1 LAVDA
6 ILHPTVEAVL
16 VKISDTFGLW
26 ERSLIAWPDGRRDT
40 TTYAGWL
47 QGPTL
52 FADLRQPIDPP
63 SFEGVSCLRDLEPK
77 HFGWL
82 ARQEGFAGRFV
93 HDGNSFEW
101 QRIVD
106 FQCTSIY
113 SDAGYLT
120 FEGDVLVELGRDIP
134 YIEHWH
140 RASPVVT
147 PHFALRMRD
156 PQDREGFIVRAG
168 DIFIYVRDRGVPLQ
182 LGASLPEIVSDS
194 TPTEARLLL
203 DCEISLGRISGGA
216 WIIER
221 SSLPYRVNADLAP
234 TFASD
239 QKTVTTADIG
249 NDGAEFT
256 RHWDVV
262 DLDVGAPNQKL
273 SGLGNDQAEH
283 PSRLSATGR
292 A

>member
-1 LAVDA
+1 MPAGCRARPSSPISANLSIPRPLKASRACA
-6 ILHPTVEAVL
+6 ISSRGTSDGSPARRVSPGASSTTARRSNGSASS
-16 VKISDTFGLW
+16 ISSARAF
-26 ERSLIAWPDGRRDT
+26 IATP
-40 TTYAGWL
+40 A
-47 QGPTL
+47 
-52 FADLRQPIDPP
+52 I
-63 SFEGVSCLRDLEPK
+63 
-77 HFGWL
+77 
-82 ARQEGFAGRFV
+82 
-93 HDGNSFEW
+93 
-101 QRIVD
+101 
-106 FQCTSIY
+106 
-113 SDAGYLT
+113 LT

-182 LGASLPEIVSDS
+182 EGASLPEIVSDS

-203 DCEISLGRISGGA
+203 DCEISLGRIKGGA

-221 SSLPYRVNADLAP
+221 SSLPYRVGVDLAP
-234 TFASD
+234 SFADD

-249 NDGAEFT
+249 NDGAEFS

-262 DLDVGAPNQKL
+262 DLDVGAPNQ
-273 SGLGNDQAEH
+273 NYRD
-283 PSRLSATGR
+283 
-292 A
+292 